1 MVISKV
7 KKTWENNRRKSW
19 AHDNRCFTLPSG
31 GSDGATTYG
40 PTNNDVDVAVVVSVI
55 ALYYLFYTVRHTQ
68 RPPTQTH
75 AYKNNKTFFVVG
87 CVIYKTQCGSD
98 TVECEFA
105 AENVINDSPEV
116 ANEVSEEEE
125 VFNSTY
131 VSCVVLYCTTYK
143 RGKSELARNSSNKAE
158 A

>member
-7 KKTWENNRRKSW
+7 KKNLGKQSTQIMGTRQ
-19 AHDNRCFTLPSG
+19 PM
-31 GSDGATTYG
+31 
-40 PTNNDVDVAVVVSVI
+40 
-55 ALYYLFYTVRHTQ
+55 FYTSKRRQ
-68 RPPTQTH
+68 RPLMVQPTTTLTSPLLSPLLRYIVYSIQFDTHRVTPTQTH

>member
-55 ALYYLFYTVRHTQ
+55 ALYCLFYTVRHTQ
-68 RPPTQTH
+68 SNTDTNACIQKQQNVFCCWLC
-75 AYKNNKTFFVVG
+75 Y
-87 CVIYKTQCGSD
+87 IQD
-98 TVECEFA
+98 TVWLGHRRMRICGR
-105 AENVINDSPEV
+105 
-116 ANEVSEEEE
+116 
-125 VFNSTY
+125 
-131 VSCVVLYCTTYK
+131 K
-143 RGKSELARNSSNKAE
+143 RNKR
-158 A
+158 

>member
-1 MVISKV
+1 MVQP
-7 KKTWENNRRKSW
+7 TT
-19 AHDNRCFTLPSG
+19 TLTSPLLSPLLRYIIY
-31 GSDGATTYG
+31 SIQFDTHRVT
-40 PTNNDVDVAVVVSVI
+40 
-55 ALYYLFYTVRHTQ
+55 
-68 RPPTQTH
+68 PTQTH